1 MVDSIITNLKING
14 HVSTNS
20 SATFGEGC
28 VQWQYSTICE
38 GAKFGKDCVIGSNAW
53 VGRGVTCGDHVRIQH
68 GAFIANGSRIGNR
81 VFIGPNVTFTD
92 DKYPRVNNTHYLAE
106 PPVIEDDVAIGAG
119 AVICPGVRIGAGAI
133 VGAGA
138 VVTDNV
144 CPHSTVVGIP
154 ARELRGVYV

>member
-38 GAKFGKDCVIGSNAW
+38 GARFGKDCVIGSNAW
-53 VGRGVTCGDHVRIQH
+53 VGKYVVCGDNVRIQH
-68 GAFIANGSRIGNR
+68 GAFIANGVRLGNH

-92 DKYPRVNNTHYLAE
+92 DKYPKAGNTAYLA
-106 PPVIEDDVAIGAG
+106 DHLHQRLGRYQS
-119 AVICPGVRIGAGAI
+119 AVLP
-133 VGAGA
+133 
-138 VVTDNV
+138 D
-144 CPHSTVVGIP
+144 
-154 ARELRGVYV
+154 